1 MNFKTIV
8 KRKSTA
14 YICFLAFACVAT
26 TGFAQEIPTMAA
38 PIPLWSGD
46 MPVKQRQALDEKVRY
61 GFVGN
66 ILAPEIIPFPAG
78 KNISNGAAVVI
89 FPGGSY
95 INLAYAAEG
104 EAIANWFNSLGVSAF
119 VVKYRLRTFGHP
131 APLMDGLR
139 AIQMVRSKAKE
150 WNIDPHKIGVIGFSA
165 GGHLASSV
173 GTHYQDKEYLYG
185 DLVSVEARPDFMI
198 LVYPVITFSDPFA
211 HAGSRRALLGEDPS
225 TELIEYYSNEKHVDV
240 NTPPTFLVHGDNDH
254 GVPMENSMKFYVALR
269 QAQVLAEMHIFQKA
283 DHGFLLNEDPGPVSE
298 WTTLCQ
304 QWLRLNG
311 FVE

>member
-1 MNFKTIV
+1 MFRESV
-8 KRKSTA
+8 KQSLLFVCCLL
-14 YICFLAFACVAT
+14 IT
-26 TGFAQEIPTMAA
+26 THSIAA

-78 KNISNGAAVVI
+78 KNISNGTAVVI

-139 AIQMVRSKAKE
+139 AMQIVRSRAK
-150 WNIDPHKIGVIGFSA
+150 
-165 GGHLASSV
+165 
-173 GTHYQDKEYLYG
+173 
-185 DLVSVEARPDFMI
+185 
-198 LVYPVITFSDPFA
+198 
-211 HAGSRRALLGEDPS
+211 
-225 TELIEYYSNEKHVDV
+225 
-240 NTPPTFLVHGDNDH
+240 
-254 GVPMENSMKFYVALR
+254 
-269 QAQVLAEMHIFQKA
+269 
-283 DHGFLLNEDPGPVSE
+283 
-298 WTTLCQ
+298 
-304 QWLRLNG
+304 
-311 FVE
+311 